1 MTNFFVDQL
10 FSGFLLAAFPIAILA
25 GLISFIS
32 PCVLP
37 LVPGYLSFA
46 AGYSQ
51 AKGRVF
57 LGSLLFVMGFS
68 VLFISYGALFGGIG
82 SQISSHEEII
92 TRVLGVLT
100 IFLGLIFMGRFPMAP
115 TFSPKISTNG
125 GLIGAPLLGFLF
137 GIGWTP
143 CIGPA
148 LATVQTL
155 AFQESSAARGAI
167 LSFGYCIGLG
177 APFIASGLYLDKFIF
192 SSTSTSSASG
202 RTRTPAADVWIRP
215 WLSVSGT
222 RCTRCTPPSN
232 FKRAYGVVPGSGVP
246 FDLIAIEI
254 SL

>member
-1 MTNFFVDQL
+1 MTDFFVDQL
-10 FSGFLLAAFPIAILA
+10 FSGFLLAAFPIAIIA
-25 GLISFIS
+25 GLISFLS

-46 AGYSQ
+46 AGYSK

-57 LGSLLFVMGFS
+57 LGSILFVLGFS

-82 SQISSHEEII
+82 ARISTNEEAI
-92 TRVLGVLT
+92 TRFLGVIT
-100 IFLGLIFMGRFPMAP
+100 IFLGLIFMGRFPMMP
-115 TFSPKISTNG
+115 TLSPKISTNG

-177 APFIASGLYLDKFIF
+177 APFIASGLYLDKSERLRKFL
-192 SSTSTSSASG
+192 T
-202 RTRTPAADVWIRP
+202 
-215 WLSVSGT
+215 
-222 RCTRCTPPSN
+222 
-232 FKRAYGVVPGSGVP
+232 KRG
-246 FDLIAIEI
+246 DLITKIGGTLLILIGIAQLLGLWTDLMA
-254 SL
+254 SLRSLITDFAPVI

>member
-1 MTNFFVDQL
+1 
-10 FSGFLLAAFPIAILA
+10 
-25 GLISFIS
+25 
-32 PCVLP
+32 VLP

-46 AGYSQ
+46 AGYSK

-57 LGSLLFVMGFS
+57 LGSILFVLGFS

-82 SQISSHEEII
+82 SRIATNDESI

-100 IFLGLIFMGRFPMAP
+100 IVMGFIFMGSFPMMR

-177 APFIASGLYLDKFIF
+177 APFIASGLYLDK
-192 SSTSTSSASG
+192 SERLRKYLT
-202 RTRTPAADVWIRP
+202 
-215 WLSVSGT
+215 
-222 RCTRCTPPSN
+222 
-232 FKRAYGVVPGSGVP
+232 KRG
-246 FDLIAIEI
+246 DLISKIGGVLLILIGIAQVLGLWTDLMI
-254 SL
+254 SMRSLISDFAPVI

>member
-1 MTNFFVDQL
+1 MISFIVDQL
-10 FSGFLLAAFPIAILA
+10 MDGFLLVAFPIAILA
-25 GLISFIS
+25 GLISFVS

-46 AGYSQ
+46 AGYSK

-57 LGSLLFVMGFS
+57 LGSILFVLGFS

-82 SQISSHEEII
+82 SRIATNDETI
-92 TRVLGVLT
+92 TRVLGVIT
-100 IFLGLIFMGRFPMAP
+100 ILLGLIFMGRFPMMR

-137 GIGWTP
+137 GVGWTP

-177 APFIASGLYLDKFIF
+177 APFIASGLYLDK
-192 SSTSTSSASG
+192 SA
-202 RTRTPAADVWIRP
+202 RLRRFLT
-215 WLSVSGT
+215 
-222 RCTRCTPPSN
+222 
-232 FKRAYGVVPGSGVP
+232 KRG
-246 FDLIAIEI
+246 DLISKIGGVLLILIGISQLLGFWTDLMI
-254 SL
+254 SLRSMISAFTPVI

>member
-1 MTNFFVDQL
+1 MIDFFVDQL
-10 FSGFLLAAFPIAILA
+10 FSGFLLVAFPIAILA
-25 GLISFIS
+25 GLISFLS

-46 AGYSQ
+46 AGYSK

-57 LGSLLFVMGFS
+57 LGSILFVLGFS

-82 SQISSHEEII
+82 SRIATNDETI
-92 TRVLGVLT
+92 TRILGVIT
-100 IFLGLIFMGRFPMAP
+100 ILLGLIFMGSFPMMR
-115 TFSPKISTNG
+115 TFSPKIATNG

-177 APFIASGLYLDKFIF
+177 APFIASGLYLDK
-192 SSTSTSSASG
+192 SERLRKYLT
-202 RTRTPAADVWIRP
+202 
-215 WLSVSGT
+215 
-222 RCTRCTPPSN
+222 
-232 FKRAYGVVPGSGVP
+232 KRG
-246 FDLIAIEI
+246 DLITKIGGVLLILIGIAQILGLWTDLMI
-254 SL
+254 SLRSLITDFAPVI

>member
-1 MTNFFVDQL
+1 MIDFFVDQL
-10 FSGFLLAAFPIAILA
+10 LGGFLLVAFPIAVLA
-25 GLISFIS
+25 GLISFVS

-46 AGYSQ
+46 AGYSK

-57 LGSLLFVMGFS
+57 LGSILFVLGFS
-68 VLFISYGALFGGIG
+68 VLFMSYGALFGGIG
-82 SQISSHEEII
+82 SHIATNDETI
-92 TRVLGVLT
+92 TRVLGVIT
-100 IFLGLIFMGRFPMAP
+100 ILLGLIFMGRFPMMR

-177 APFIASGLYLDKFIF
+177 APFIASGLYLDK
-192 SSTSTSSASG
+192 SA
-202 RTRTPAADVWIRP
+202 RLRQFLT
-215 WLSVSGT
+215 
-222 RCTRCTPPSN
+222 
-232 FKRAYGVVPGSGVP
+232 KRG
-246 FDLIAIEI
+246 DLISKIGGALLILIGIAQLLGFWTDLMI
-254 SL
+254 SLRSMITEFAPVI

>member
-1 MTNFFVDQL
+1 MIDFFVDQL
-10 FSGFLLAAFPIAILA
+10 LSGFLLVAFPIAILA
-25 GLISFIS
+25 GLISFLS

-46 AGYSQ
+46 AGYSK

-57 LGSLLFVMGFS
+57 LGSTLFVLGFS

-82 SQISSHEEII
+82 SRIATNDETI

-100 IFLGLIFMGRFPMAP
+100 IVMGLIFMGSFPMMR

-177 APFIASGLYLDKFIF
+177 APFIASGLYLDK
-192 SSTSTSSASG
+192 SERLRKYLT
-202 RTRTPAADVWIRP
+202 
-215 WLSVSGT
+215 
-222 RCTRCTPPSN
+222 
-232 FKRAYGVVPGSGVP
+232 KRG
-246 FDLIAIEI
+246 DLISKIGGLLLILIGMAQVLGLWTDLMI
-254 SL
+254 SMRSLISDFAPVI